1 MMALSC
7 VTTVSPVR
15 LDASQLLRTV
25 GSGVAALHWLFRP
38 MPPTAGLAPLAA
50 LAARR
55 GALRH
60 LHASEKRA
68 DGAVQTANPGEFLQ
82 ATSWTHCSTWV
93 FLTLTAPA
101 WFRQLPSPC
110 SSLPSPFS
118 TDWLYLVR
126 QNRKPWRIFISH
138 HKCSRQ
144 LCVTSEDPAQKT
156 GSACNVFLDT
166 DNLRDLTELFNFVRD
181 TETLTILASPGT
193 SASACAVHSAVV
205 RWPNFT
211 DPSATTHE
219 DLSFASPFLVKE
231 DLELSGEG
239 APSSR
244 QERGFVPDLL

>member
-1 MMALSC
+1 MPHCSSGRCHLLPDLLLWLRLRPGGERFVIFMQVRSALMVLC
-7 VTTVSPVR
+7 KLVV
-15 LDASQLLRTV
+15 LNMLLY
-25 GSGVAALHWLFRP
+25 
-38 MPPTAGLAPLAA
+38 
-50 LAARR
+50 
-55 GALRH
+55 
-60 LHASEKRA
+60 
-68 DGAVQTANPGEFLQ
+68 FLQ